1 MDGKWKLIFFFFFFV
16 QVSTAGMTFSLLV
29 VSIVFFL
36 KVRVLEGLYFIILRL
51 LITFSNTSSL

>member
-1 MDGKWKLIFFFFFFV
+1 MEIDFFFFFFV